1 MIHKLEINYMQ
12 VVLMISVEL
21 GNYTCIGE
29 Q

>member
-12 VVLMISVEL
+12 VVLMISVES

>member
-21 GNYTCIGE
+21 GKYTCIGE